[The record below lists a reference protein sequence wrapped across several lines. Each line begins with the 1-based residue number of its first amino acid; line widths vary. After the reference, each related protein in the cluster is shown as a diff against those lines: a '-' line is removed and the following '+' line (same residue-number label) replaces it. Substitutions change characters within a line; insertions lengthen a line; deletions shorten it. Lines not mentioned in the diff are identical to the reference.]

1 MAKQPRV
8 LVGQVAAIT
17 GGARGIGKETARAL
31 VREGVRVAIGDLD
44 LELAR
49 KTAAELGG
57 GGSAVRAYPLD
68 VTDRESVRAFIDA
81 VEADLGP
88 IDIFDS
94 NAGIMP
100 VGTFLEE
107 DDDST
112 RRQIDI
118 NVYGV
123 INGAKEILPR
133 FVERR
138 RGHLVNVASMAGKGG
153 FPGVATYCGTK
164 HFVVGL
170 SESIRGEL
178 AYADSPVEVTCVMP
192 AIVQTE
198 LAAGLKATR
207 GVKPTTPED
216 VAEAIV
222 DALKV
227 PRFDVFVPKA
237 AGVANTVMGVLPRR
251 GREGL
256 ARALKA
262 DVALIEADHGARRGY
277 EVRAAESDPHLEA
290 GHQPASLGAG
300 ED

>member
-31 VREGVRVAIGDLD
+31 VREGVKVAIGDLD
-44 LELAR
+44 VELAR
-49 KTAAELGG
+49 RTAEELGAG
-57 GGSAVRAYPLD
+57 GTAVRAYPLD
-68 VTDRESVRAFIDA
+68 VTDRDSVRAFIDA
-81 VEADLGP
+81 AEADLGP
-88 IDIFDS
+88 IDIFDN

-100 VGTFLEE
+100 VGTFLDE

-123 INGAKEILPR
+123 INGVKEILPR

-138 RGHLVNVASMAGKGG
+138 RGHLINVASMAGKGG

-164 HFVVGL
+164 HFVVGF
-170 SESIRGEL
+170 SEAIRGEL
-178 AYADSPVEVTCVMP
+178 QYLESPVDVSCVMP

-198 LAAGLKATR
+198 LATGLKATR

-222 DALKV
+222 DALKH
-227 PRFDVFVPKA
+227 PRFDVIVPRSA
-237 AGVANTVMGVLPRR
+237 AVANAVLQVMPRR
-251 GREGL
+251 GREGVAKL
-256 ARALKA
+256 LKA
-262 DVALIEADHGARRGY
+262 DRALIEADHGARQGY
-277 EVRAAESDPHLEA
+277 ELRASESDPHLEA

-300 ED
+300 DE